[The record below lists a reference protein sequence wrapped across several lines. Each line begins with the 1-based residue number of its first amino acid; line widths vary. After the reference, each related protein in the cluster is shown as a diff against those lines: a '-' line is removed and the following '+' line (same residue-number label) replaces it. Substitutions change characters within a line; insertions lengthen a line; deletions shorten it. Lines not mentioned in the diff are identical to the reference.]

1 MVAPVRLVAR
11 CRLSFYLESGKTLE
25 WHSPPFGLRCSLF
38 RVPSPPKSTSATF
51 HSLILS
57 LCLSLPLFVFLL
69 RVSVSVSP
77 CIFVLRS
84 LSTISLAVSHS
95 PSLSLLRLSL
105 SRRAVIVPILSHSH
119 RNSTGDRIIHLY
131 EDLKSEVA
139 IEALYQ
145 FLLILQL
152 SNFVSC

>member
-38 RVPSPPKSTSATF
+38 RVPSPPQVDLSDVSLS
-51 HSLILS
+51 HSLSLS
-57 LCLSLPLFVFLL
+57 VSPSVCVSSPCLCLCLSLYLCFAF
-69 RVSVSVSP
+69 
-77 CIFVLRS
+77 S
-84 LSTISLAVSHS
+84 LYNFSCC
-95 PSLSLLRLSL
+95 LSLNQVFPCYGFFTLSS
-105 SRRAVIVPILSHSH
+105 SRHHTYSHSH

-139 IEALYQ
+139 IEALCQ